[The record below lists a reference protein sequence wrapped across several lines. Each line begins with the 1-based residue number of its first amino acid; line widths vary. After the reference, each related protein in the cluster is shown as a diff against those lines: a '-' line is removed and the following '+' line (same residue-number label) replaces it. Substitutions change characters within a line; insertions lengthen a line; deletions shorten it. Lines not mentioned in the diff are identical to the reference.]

1 MKKTNYELYR
11 KYFSTTVGRFYTD
24 KEGYRLLALFARSAG
39 IKEGTEAFRRVYE
52 TVLMVEEE
60 KINNLT
66 SSKNYALLT
75 SMLGLDEEQITAA
88 SALNDCFEALRKEDK
103 PLFTDSV
110 EWRVSVFGK
119 SPQTMESRLERAYID
134 FGAGRENEAVDGFT
148 KLVEI
153 GSIEALEHLA
163 TNHFDKK
170 EYENAYFFS
179 SLLKKILTEE
189 LELELS
195 PWFEREREESHKML
209 TDDKIK
215 ELDERV
221 KREKSFM
228 KRNGISPKNVIS
240 GFTR

>member
-1 MKKTNYELYR
+1 MKQTNYELYR
-11 KYFSTTVGRFYTD
+11 KYFSTTTGRFYTEEESY
-24 KEGYRLLALFARSAG
+24 KLLNLFARGEG
-39 IKEGTEAFRRVYE
+39 IKEGTEAFDRVHK
-52 TVLMVEEE
+52 TVLMVEDER
-60 KINNLT
+60 IDNLT

-88 SALNDCFEALRKEDK
+88 DALNSCFEAIKRENK

-110 EWRVSVFGK
+110 EWRVSVFGRA
-119 SPQTMESRLERAYID
+119 PQTMESKLETAYINYS
-134 FGAGRENEAVDGFT
+134 AGRTAEAIEGFS

-153 GSIEALEHLA
+153 GSIDALEHLSVI
-163 TNHFDKK
+163 HYDRG
-170 EYENAYFFS
+170 ELEQAYFYS

-195 PWFEREREESHKML
+195 PWFEKDREECCKYISE
-209 TDDKIK
+209 DKIK
-215 ELDERV
+215 EIDEKV